1 MASYKELIVWQKALE
16 LAVKVYEVTKKYPK
30 EEMFGITSHMR
41 RASVSISS
49 NIAEGS
55 LRGSKKEY
63 TQFLCIALGS
73 SAELESQLLLSEKV
87 GLINHSDY
95 ITISSQIT
103 EVMKILNVII
113 RKLSTIN

>member
-1 MASYKELIVWQKALE
+1 M
-16 LAVKVYEVTKKYPK
+16 KVYEVTKKYPK

-63 TQFLCIALGS
+63 TQILRMALGS

-87 GLINHSDY
+87 GLINPSDY